1 VSWPTPQ
8 SETGTARANETF
20 RARRRLLGGGTSS
33 RELVADAPN
42 WPGTKRLA
50 GDDLDRGPQSSS
62 S

>member
-1 VSWPTPQ
+1 MAHASVRDGNCSC
-8 SETGTARANETF
+8 ERETF

-33 RELVADAPN
+33 RELVGDAPN

-50 GDDLDRGPQSSS
+50 GDGLDRGPQSSS